1 MLPGISPPPPF
12 LVSPGTPA
20 IPWPRWLRLFE
31 NFTLAS
37 GASELSAARRRALLL
52 HCLGPEGQR
61 IFDALPPPPPPNAPD
76 HPPAHPST
84 GTAPLQTVTP
94 SATTAAV
101 GTTEIKQADAELA
114 QPPDEYDAAVQALA
128 RHFSATCNVR
138 VERHRFRDRR
148 QLHGEPI
155 SEFALAL
162 RELASSCN
170 FAAQADT
177 NLCDQF
183 VAGVTC
189 PRLRE
194 RLLLEGDALTFD
206 RAVEIA
212 LLREQVQRESEA
224 LGTAPVDRVVPQH
237 NRGRNPAGRR
247 RHVRQ
252 SSSTD
257 LRSTPSSSRSGF
269 VRPPAPEIASAVV
282 PYSVNT
288 NVCGNCGAQNCQPSA
303 SRKKDGSIRICVDLR
318 EANKAVVVDSF
329 PLPHTEELLHALN
342 GEMYHRKLRSLR
354 LLVRIKRRKRV
365 PLINLRLLHALYHY
379 PCRRAH
385 HSRKVRTRIAWLQA
399 LARRSAVYR

>member
-76 HPPAHPST
+76 HPPAHPSA

-252 SSSTD
+252 SSSTN
-257 LRSTPSSSRSGF
+257 
-269 VRPPAPEIASAVV
+269 RP
-282 PYSVNT
+282 
-288 NVCGNCGAQNCQPSA
+288 
-303 SRKKDGSIRICVDLR
+303 RKKDGSIRICVDLR

-342 GEMYHRKLRSLR
+342 AAEHVSPSKWAKAVEHVIGREDKCGGARSFSDHVEPIFITLGEEDED
-354 LLVRIKRRKRV
+354 
-365 PLINLRLLHALYHY
+365 N
-379 PCRRAH
+379 CG
-385 HSRKVRTRIAWLQA
+385 
-399 LARRSAVYR
+399 SADDDLSGIEQME

>member
-61 IFDALPPPPPPNAPD
+61 IFDALPPPPPPNAKD

-94 SATTAAV
+94 SATTAAI
-101 GTTEIKQADAELA
+101 GTTEIKQADADLA
-114 QPPDEYDAAVQALA
+114 QPPDKYDAAVQALA

-138 VERHRFRDRR
+138 VERHRFRDCR
-148 QLHGEPI
+148 QLHGKPI

-177 NLCDQF
+177 SLCDQF

-212 LLREQVQRESEA
+212 LLREQVQRESE
-224 LGTAPVDRVVPQH
+224 
-237 NRGRNPAGRR
+237 
-247 RHVRQ
+247 
-252 SSSTD
+252 D
-257 LRSTPSSSRSGF
+257 LK
-269 VRPPAPEIASAVV
+269 
-282 PYSVNT
+282 
-288 NVCGNCGAQNCQPSA
+288 QPLW
-303 SRKKDGSIRICVDLR
+303 I
-318 EANKAVVVDSF
+318 E
-329 PLPHTEELLHALN
+329 
-342 GEMYHRKLRSLR
+342 
-354 LLVRIKRRKRV
+354 
-365 PLINLRLLHALYHY
+365 
-379 PCRRAH
+379 
-385 HSRKVRTRIAWLQA
+385 
-399 LARRSAVYR
+399 